1 MIVEGGKTV
10 YGARLGILML
20 ETRFPR
26 IPGDMGHAGTWPFPV
41 RYRVVRGAS
50 PDRVVRRMAEGLL
63 GDFMSAG
70 RELVAEG
77 VDGITTNCGFL
88 SIFQKELAKDLEV
101 PVATSS
107 LMQVPMI
114 AATLP
119 PKRQV
124 GIVTVSKESLTPEH
138 LAGAGVP
145 GDTPVFGTPADGVF
159 AGTLLNDRLRLDVE
173 AARREVVE
181 TAVTLRRE
189 TPDLGAIVLECTNM
203 DPYAADI
210 RQATGCSR
218 PFHQELPCSGSTHH
232 WRPHASRLREV
243 PKRGQSSWTR
253 SLTLRRGFLEDAMEG
268 GKEGLERHRVVVRIE
283 GHLVIV
289 RRRTSCRSRSW
300 GAPSATRAR
309 SGYHRNDGRSGN
321 LGTFRDA

>member
-50 PDRVVRRMAEGLL
+50 PDRVVRRRADGLL
-63 GDFMSAG
+63 GDFMAAG

-88 SIFQKELAKDLEV
+88 SIFQKELAKSLEV

-119 PKRQV
+119 PERRV

-145 GDTPVFGTPADGVF
+145 GDTPVSGTPADGAF
-159 AGTLLNDRLRLDVE
+159 AGTLLNDRLTLDVE

-189 TPDLGAIVLECTNM
+189 TPNLGAIVLECTNM

-210 RQATGCSR
+210 HQATGVPVHSIR
-218 PFHQELPCSGSTHH
+218 NFML
-232 WRPHASRLREV
+232 WFHASLAPARF
-243 PKRGQSSWTR
+243 PP
-253 SLTLRRGFLEDAMEG
+253 AM
-268 GKEGLERHRVVVRIE
+268 
-283 GHLVIV
+283 
-289 RRRTSCRSRSW
+289 
-300 GAPSATRAR
+300 
-309 SGYHRNDGRSGN
+309 
-321 LGTFRDA
+321 